1 MKWYDYNNIE
11 RKKVVYDKYSTADFW
26 DWWSGGEP
34 AVMEVRIMK
43 DYKEIKKFAQ
53 SVKLPFSASG
63 VYVKSAYELSFV
75 INKFKDTHTIWFG
88 ANPKR
93 QIISPRGWKTFSGL
107 DIGIDKI
114 KYLFIDI
121 DRVTKEGAASTKDL
135 LSADFLAEKV
145 LEELHKNKFA
155 EKYCKICSANG
166 LQLLIELD
174 EPIVMPP
181 LVLNN
186 KGKYEPSPIFEQY
199 KKVIKN
205 GIGKVLCKFSKKF
218 NDEYN
223 VEIDSTGFNMG
234 RVMALP
240 GSFNFKHG
248 LKVPRG
254 LIELRDG
261 KNKGFSDYLMELFKS
276 KKIKTKVQDQYNN
289 KSAEVML
296 KEYNLDITKAKQ
308 NIIVNLMMDYS
319 FPDGGINN
327 TLWYALKILLHNQ
340 GICRDTE
347 HYNELHNILK
357 IKHDRAFPDNGLET
371 EYLNNYDG
379 TFKKNHIDMVPTIV
393 NKYLRCHKIVRDS
406 DKKELLLKPI
416 FPVSPNGKSKAKIQI
431 PIDPKLFKYDKTEA
445 YELTE
450 DTNDFLF
457 DVKKLGKEL
466 LYRELSIQQA
476 STIEM
481 IFSSNAERQIV
492 INFLHSFRSKWGDNT
507 TIYMMKY
514 YLDDFINYKRW

>member
-1 MKWYDYNNIE
+1 MKWYEYNNIE

-26 DWWSGGEP
+26 NWWSDGEE
-34 AVMEVRIMK
+34 AFMEVRIMK

-53 SVKLPFSASG
+53 SVKLPFSSSG
-63 VYVKSAYELSFV
+63 IYVKSAHELSFV

-88 ANPKR
+88 INPKR
-93 QIISPRGWKTFSGL
+93 QVINPRGWKTFSGK

-135 LSADFLAEKV
+135 LSADFLAEKI
-145 LEELHKNKFA
+145 LEELRKNNFA
-155 EKYCKICSANG
+155 ENYCKICSANG
-166 LQLLIELD
+166 LQLLIKLD

-181 LVLNN
+181 LVLNDA
-186 KGKYEPSPIFEQY
+186 GQYASTTILDQY
-199 KKVIKN
+199 KKIIKN

-218 NDEYN
+218 RDDYN
-223 VEIDSTGFNMG
+223 VEVDATGFNMG
-234 RVMALP
+234 RVGALP
-240 GSFNFKHG
+240 GSFNFKHD

-254 LIELRDG
+254 VIELHDG
-261 KNKGFSDYLMELFKS
+261 KNIGFADYLMDIFKS
-276 KKIKTKVQDQYNN
+276 KKAKTTTQNQYIN
-289 KSAEVML
+289 KSTDVML
-296 KEYNLDITKAKQ
+296 KEYNLDIAEAKK
-308 NIIVNLMMDYS
+308 NIIVHLMIDYS

-347 HYNELHNILK
+347 HYNALHKLLQD
-357 IKHDRAFPDNGLET
+357 KHDRTFPDNGLEA
-371 EYLNNYDG
+371 EYLNNFNG
-379 TFKKNHIDMVPTIV
+379 TFKQNNLDMVPTIV

-406 DKKELLLKPI
+406 DKKELYLKPI